1 MFKDPPEAKG
11 QSPVKPDNPT
21 SRVQPVVRAPR
32 APRLASRMCRELV
45 AVQARPALRLVSPMF
60 KAPAAA
66 PVRRAPRPASPMF
79 RVRAAAWVPW
89 ATRPAFRTC
98 RVPVAAW
105 VPWAPRLAFRT
116 CRARAEARAPW
127 EPRPAFRTCRVP
139 AAARAPRA
147 PRPESRMCRARAA
160 RRGRP
165 APKPAP
171 RRRPPAAEGV
181 AQVERLERSPTP
193 AAVRLPA
200 PRVCLERSSR
210 WSASRSCGPRRFC
223 GDSFGS
229 DRCEAE
235 TAGRKP
241 GGFLLLG
248 RSRQISPL
256 QLSGYIY
263 RMLTELGR
271 RV

>member
-1 MFKDPPEAKG
+1 M
-11 QSPVKPDNPT
+11 
-21 SRVQPVVRAPR
+21 SRAARA
-32 APRLASRMCRELV
+32 RLAPS
-45 AVQARPALRLVSPMF
+45 AT
-60 KAPAAA
+60 
-66 PVRRAPRPASPMF
+66 RPASRTCREPVGQLGQSVTRPASRTC
-79 RVRAAAWVPW
+79 RVRAAAWGPW

-98 RVPVAAW
+98 RVPAAVR
-105 VPWAPRLAFRT
+105 VPPAPR
-116 CRARAEARAPW
+116 
-127 EPRPAFRTCRVP
+127 
-139 AAARAPRA
+139 
-147 PRPESRMCRARAA
+147 
-160 RRGRP
+160 
-165 APKPAP
+165 PAP

-181 AQVERLERSPTP
+181 AEVERLERSPTP
-193 AAVRLPA
+193 AAVRLLA
-200 PRVCLERSSR
+200 PRVCLERSLR

-223 GDSFGS
+223 GDSFDS

-263 RMLTELGR
+263 RRLTELER